1 MAAVLALIM
10 LSVFQT
16 DKSLYQ
22 LKFNFR
28 QKKIMKTQNNRQK
41 EIVAQVSLIKD
52 LSLFEYAV
60 ALSLVFAFAV
70 TLML

>member
-1 MAAVLALIM
+1 
-10 LSVFQT
+10 
-16 DKSLYQ
+16 
-22 LKFNFR
+22 
-28 QKKIMKTQNNRQK
+28 MKTQNNRQK

-60 ALSLVFAFAV
+60 ALSLVCAFAV